1 MDVHCEASFYHFLVI
16 LSSVLP
22 QVIKVRDSVTI
33 SQFTNLISN
42 LLRLL
47 TTKVSVNNEQTTFLQ
62 QATNEINNALS
73 DASISRQLMLK

>member
-1 MDVHCEASFYHFLVI
+1 M
-16 LSSVLP
+16 LP